1 MSLVA
6 TKQPRPMENLHELN
20 DGGAKVT
27 AGPFWPV
34 ITLADLRRSMR
45 LSGAVTTERLMHMTT
60 EAVLS
65 VNQQLAVWQATQES
79 FGFRSLETVPSPVIN
94 DTTAHVFRYRHAVY
108 SFTKAM
114 LIENYRDIDT
124 TRDGEK
130 HAEALSTQIDDL
142 RRDGQNAIR
151 DMLGKSR
158 MIAELV

>member
-6 TKQPRPMENLHELN
+6 TKQTHPMSSPADIN
-20 DGGAKVT
+20 DGGAEVRS
-27 AGPFWPV
+27 GDFWPV
-34 ITLADLRRSMR
+34 IKLADLRNAMR
-45 LSGAVTTERLMHMTT
+45 LNGAVTTDRLMHMAT
-60 EAVLS
+60 ESVLS
-65 VNQQLAVWQATQES
+65 VNQQLATWQQVQEQH
-79 FGFRSLETVPSPVIN
+79 GVTSLDTVPSPAIN
-94 DTTAHVFRYRHAVY
+94 DTTAQVFRYRHAVY

-151 DMLGKSR
+151 DILGQHR